1 MQKPHAWKE
10 LPRTSAAGCHHRQP
24 CPWVPHVVS
33 SGPRLRP
40 GWSLSVLARFYDITA
55 WPIPGLGPRFVR
67 DWNCVAFQF
76 LQASQDQ
83 WQSLGC
89 TWLYVVGIKQSLPT
103 IGSIEG
109 EADWAMWS
117 LDFSRSSTNK
127 CIVAWFV
134 FLGSSGNNKQQ
145 KKHKTRHSITT
156 MPTKRPTRK
165 EGRKQQTF
173 EHAKQDAIC
182 VLPCYLTASYHKQ
195 PKATWTHSLRSWHL
209 LPCIFTSQL
218 PPIICGQ
225 VVVIGKARRIQTVD
239 MTVTHPSSWTVHGC
253 PD

>member
-40 GWSLSVLARFYDITA
+40 CWSLSVLARFYNITA

-109 EADWAMWS
+109 EADWGFWKGQQEYTMWAMWS

-134 FLGSSGNNKQQ
+134 FLGSSGNNNNN
-145 KKHKTRHSITT
+145 KKKT
-156 MPTKRPTRK
+156 
-165 EGRKQQTF
+165 
-173 EHAKQDAIC
+173 
-182 VLPCYLTASYHKQ
+182 
-195 PKATWTHSLRSWHL
+195 
-209 LPCIFTSQL
+209 
-218 PPIICGQ
+218 
-225 VVVIGKARRIQTVD
+225 
-239 MTVTHPSSWTVHGC
+239 
-253 PD
+253 

>member
-40 GWSLSVLARFYDITA
+40 CWSLSVLARFYNITA

-109 EADWAMWS
+109 EADWGFWKGQQEYHYVS
-117 LDFSRSSTNK
+117 HVIS
-127 CIVAWFV
+127 WFLKE
-134 FLGSSGNNKQQ
+134 FYEQMHSCMIRLPWQQRQQQQQ
-145 KKHKTRHSITT
+145 KKNIKRHIVSPPCQRNAQAEKKAENNNKRLNCLNMQNKMQYVYCLAIWQQATT
-156 MPTKRPTRK
+156 NSPRPLELTLW
-165 EGRKQQTF
+165 GRG
-173 EHAKQDAIC
+173 IC
-182 VLPCYLTASYHKQ
+182 FPAF
-195 PKATWTHSLRSWHL
+195 SLRS
-209 LPCIFTSQL
+209 S
-218 PPIICGQ
+218 
-225 VVVIGKARRIQTVD
+225 
-239 MTVTHPSSWTVHGC
+239 HP
-253 PD
+253 